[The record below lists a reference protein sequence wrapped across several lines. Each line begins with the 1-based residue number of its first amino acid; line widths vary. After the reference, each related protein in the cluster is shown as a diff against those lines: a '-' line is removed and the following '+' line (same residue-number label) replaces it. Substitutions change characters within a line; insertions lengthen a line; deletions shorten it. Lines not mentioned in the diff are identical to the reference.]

1 MYPSFNLNTLKLI
14 YFAYFHSVM
23 EFGILFWGVSVE
35 SKKVF
40 LQQKKAIR
48 IMTGSLL
55 GLHVE
60 HYSANWKY

>member
-1 MYPSFNLNTLKLI
+1 MI

-40 LQQKKAIR
+40 LQQKKGNQNHDKFPPPPPR
-48 IMTGSLL
+48 P
-55 GLHVE
+55 HVE
-60 HYSANWKY
+60 RYFANWKF